1 MARLSHAADGAL
13 NCLSISR
20 LSLLGRCLSIE
31 APPPEEK
38 LATLSDI
45 AQEYGVEWDAHGA
58 ASEMLPPGGPPGFA
72 DGHGSPGG
80 PGQWGGPAGPGGGGG
95 GGYGM
100 QGPAG
105 PQAGPDRFAGGLSHD
120 QPA

>member
-1 MARLSHAADGAL
+1 MLLLLFCFRELSDIL
-13 NCLSISR
+13 CSLS
-20 LSLLGRCLSIE
+20 RCLSIE

-58 ASEMLPPGGPPGFA
+58 ASDMLPSGAAPHGYQAGHGGPPGE
-72 DGHGSPGG
+72 
-80 PGQWGGPAGPGGGGG
+80 QWGGPPGGGGNSG

-100 QGPAG
+100 GAPPARS
-105 PQAGPDRFAGGLSHD
+105 PPGPDRFSGAVFL
-120 QPA
+120 